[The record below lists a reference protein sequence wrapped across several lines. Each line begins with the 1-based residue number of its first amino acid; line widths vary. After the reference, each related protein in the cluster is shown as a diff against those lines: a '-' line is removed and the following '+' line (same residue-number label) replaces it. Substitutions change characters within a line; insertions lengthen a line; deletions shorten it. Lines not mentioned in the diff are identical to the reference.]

1 MSFQVSSGGRGL
13 RVTERVGAGGLKT
26 QVHEWPAESPQ
37 VPLGI
42 ELCPLKLP
50 VEPGVMAF
58 GDGVSRVVPQ
68 LE

>member
-1 MSFQVSSGGRGL
+1 M
-13 RVTERVGAGGLKT
+13 GAGGLET